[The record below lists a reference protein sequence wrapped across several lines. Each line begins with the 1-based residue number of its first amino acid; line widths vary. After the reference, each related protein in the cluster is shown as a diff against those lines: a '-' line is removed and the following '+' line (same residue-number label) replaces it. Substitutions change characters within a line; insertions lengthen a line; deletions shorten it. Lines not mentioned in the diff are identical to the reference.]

1 MARVVVA
8 LGMVVAAW
16 VVSPSIAR
24 AQACSCCDCEVHDLT
39 LAPPPPDAPPP
50 ALVDPALVDP
60 AVVSGPSEAELHGAL
75 AGGITALAA
84 SYVLGVLVA
93 WHEPHTNVVVD
104 RIPIVGPVAA
114 AARNAQDDENVPLL
128 LFSAGVQA
136 MSVMLIA
143 AASSDLVALHRMQI
157 AVAAGPDGCGLTIG
171 GRFP

>member
-8 LGMVVAAW
+8 LGMVVAGW
-16 VVSPSIAR
+16 VASPSIAR
-24 AQACSCCDCEVHDLT
+24 AQACTCCDCQLHDLT
-39 LAPPPPDAPPP
+39 LAPPPPNAPPP
-50 ALVDPALVDP
+50 ATLDPALDP
-60 AVVSGPSEAELHGAL
+60 ALLDPSVVNGPSEAELHGAL

-104 RIPIVGPVAA
+104 RIPIVGPVAS

-136 MSVMLIA
+136 MSVMLI
-143 AASSDLVALHRMQI
+143 
-157 AVAAGPDGCGLTIG
+157 
-171 GRFP
+171 

>member
-16 VVSPSIAR
+16 MGSPSIAR
-24 AQACSCCDCEVHDLT
+24 AQTCNCCDCQLHDLT

-50 ALVDPALVDP
+50 ALDPVLVDP
-60 AVVSGPSEAELHGAL
+60 TVVNGPSEAELHGAL

>member
-16 VVSPSIAR
+16 VASPSIAR
-24 AQACSCCDCEVHDLT
+24 AQACTCCDCQLHDLT
-39 LAPPPPDAPPP
+39 LAPPPDALPPP
-50 ALVDPALVDP
+50 ALDPGLVDPALVN
-60 AVVSGPSEAELHGAL
+60 GPSEAELHGAL

-104 RIPIVGPVAA
+104 RIPIVGPVAS

-143 AASSDLVALHRMQI
+143 AASSDLVALHRMRI
-157 AVAAGPDGCGLTIG
+157 AVAAGPDGCGLTIT

>member
-1 MARVVVA
+1 
-8 LGMVVAAW
+8 
-16 VVSPSIAR
+16 
-24 AQACSCCDCEVHDLT
+24 
-39 LAPPPPDAPPP
+39 
-50 ALVDPALVDP
+50 
-60 AVVSGPSEAELHGAL
+60 
-75 AGGITALAA
+75 
-84 SYVLGVLVA
+84 YVLGVLVA

-157 AVAAGPDGCGLTIG
+157 AVAAGPDSCGVTIG